1 MHQSFD
7 TEPVVARFTF
17 RPERAEE
24 FLADKDENGNLTY
37 NGRLVSQVEY
47 ETIEEV
53 MEDLI
58 MFGDAIVDAN
68 AIVNGQVVNLS
79 DYKEEA

>member
-17 RPERAEE
+17 LPERAAE
-24 FLADKDENGNLTY
+24 FLDE
-37 NGRLVSQVEY
+37 GRLVTQIDCDG
-47 ETIEEV
+47 IEEV
-53 MEDLI
+53 MEYLTQ
-58 MFGDAIVDAN
+58 FGDAIVEAS

-79 DYKEEA
+79 EHPDIDEK

>member
-7 TEPVVARFTF
+7 IEPVVARFTF

-24 FLADKDENGNLTY
+24 FLADKDENGDLVY